1 MNFYT
6 FLFVPMIVFL
16 TFVAPV
22 WIVMHYRS
30 VNRSSQSLSEDERGT
45 IDSMLA
51 TIDKLQDRIHA
62 LEALLDADQPDW
74 RGQQPQTP
82 TKQAG
87 E

>member
-30 VNRSSQSLSEDERGT
+30 VNRSSQSLSEDERGI